1 MLSELV
7 ELLTASILTSSASTR
22 LNLAKA
28 ASSALFNLARQSIDE
43 AVSPG
48 EDEIL
53 SILVALIES
62 LRTLQEKRASESR
75 DLERLIVVCVG
86 GYLVLGRDSS
96 SIKEVMEGVEAKD
109 ILSKVSGDVSKE
121 VVNLV

>member
-1 MLSELV
+1 M
-7 ELLTASILTSSASTR
+7 R

-28 ASSALFNLARQSIDE
+28 ASSALFNLSRQSIDE

-53 SILVALIES
+53 SILVALTEA
-62 LRTLQEKRASESR
+62 LKNLHEKRVSESR
-75 DLERLIVVCVG
+75 DLARLVVVCFG

-96 SIKEVMEGVEAKD
+96 SIKEIMEGIEAKD
-109 ILSKVSGDVSKE
+109 ILSKFDGDVANE
-121 VVNLV
+121 VIGLL

>member
-1 MLSELV
+1 LPELV
-7 ELLTASILTSSASTR
+7 ELLTASILASSASTR

-53 SILVALIES
+53 SILVALIEA
-62 LRTLQEKRASESR
+62 LRTLQEKSASESR

-109 ILSKVSGDVSKE
+109 ILSKVSGDVAKE
-121 VVNLV
+121 VVGLL

>member
-1 MLSELV
+1 MV
-7 ELLTASILTSSASTR
+7 ELLTASILASSASTR

-53 SILVALIES
+53 SILVALIEA
-62 LRTLQEKRASESR
+62 LRTLQEKSASESR

-86 GYLVLGRDSS
+86 GYLVLGRDSN

-109 ILSKVSGDVSKE
+109 ILSKFSGDVAKE
-121 VVNLV
+121 VISLL

>member
-1 MLSELV
+1 LPELV
-7 ELLTASILTSSASTR
+7 ELLTASILASSASTR

-53 SILVALIES
+53 SILVALIEA
-62 LRTLQEKRASESR
+62 LRTLQEKSASESR

-109 ILSKVSGDVSKE
+109 ILSKVSGDVAKE
-121 VVNLV
+121 AVGLL